1 MISTQITHASTPTET
16 QFNFSMA
23 TKIGTLNE
31 ESINRCYQLV
41 SSLMVALC
49 TEQAST
55 ISQDR
60 FRSLPSQRLCLDQME
75 TQGVCEDVNAYSVP
89 TMELIGV

>member
-1 MISTQITHASTPTET
+1 MIQASLTHASTPTQT
-16 QFNFSMA
+16 QFSFSMA

-55 ISQDR
+55 IRQESAT
-60 FRSLPSQRLCLDQME
+60 SLRGKRLCLEQGS
-75 TQGVCEDVNAYSVP
+75 TQRIYQDSNANRVS
-89 TMELIGV
+89 TLELI